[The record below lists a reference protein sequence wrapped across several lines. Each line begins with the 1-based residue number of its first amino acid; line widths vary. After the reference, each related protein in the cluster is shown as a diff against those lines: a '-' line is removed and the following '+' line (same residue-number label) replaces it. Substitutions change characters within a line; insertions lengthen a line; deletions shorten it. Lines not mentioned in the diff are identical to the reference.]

1 MNLDNR
7 QSFPATRRYVLKL
20 HREALPQHGRVLG
33 RLENMNS
40 GNLFDFTSG
49 EQLLVCL
56 ALDALTD
63 IDVGQARAPTSML

>member
-1 MNLDNR
+1 MNLDHR

-33 RLENMNS
+33 RLENLNS
-40 GNLFDFTSG
+40 GDLFDFTSG
-49 EQLLVCL
+49 DQLLVCL

-63 IDVGQARAPTSML
+63 IDVDQLQAPTSTL